1 MIYLRR
7 RHSGRGRVKFPGHV
21 AVAFVAVS
29 LLTAALFAGAARAD
43 AQADAPQAA
52 VQRSQGVPGSKAA
65 PPGQAYTL
73 PPDELAKAINL
84 SRIRNFLAFA
94 GGIWG
99 IIFLWLLLRTRAAAG
114 VERWTER
121 RVRRRW
127 LQGVIF
133 FLLLL
138 IAVFLAGLP
147 LDWFGQF
154 ASRSYG
160 ISVQS
165 WRSWLG
171 DEGTSLGLTVA
182 VGTPLLL
189 FFNRVVRRW
198 PRRFW
203 FACWLIALPLMVAA
217 VFVQPLVIDPLF
229 NKFEPLA
236 TTDPVLVQQLEKVVH
251 RTGIEIPPN
260 RMYLMKASA
269 KTNGLNAYV
278 TGIGSSKRIVVWD
291 TTAGRIP
298 NDEILFVFAHETG
311 HYVLHHIAK
320 GLLISAAAIFFI
332 FWICAGLAAWLVR
345 HRGRRWNIDALSSRA
360 GLVALL
366 LVLSIAGFL
375 IEPLGNAVSRHF
387 EHQADIF
394 GQEAIHGVVPDPQR
408 TAVAAFNALGRAWLE
423 IPHPG
428 AFVVF
433 WLYSHPSIEQR
444 ANFAAHY
451 DPWADGGHGKYFKK

>member
-1 MIYLRR
+1 M
-7 RHSGRGRVKFPGHV
+7 
-21 AVAFVAVS
+21 AVTFVAVS
-29 LLTAALFAGAARAD
+29 LLAAALFAGAVRAD
-43 AQADAPQAA
+43 SQTGAPQAA
-52 VQRSQGVPGSKAA
+52 AQKSQGAWGSQSA
-65 PPGQAYTL
+65 PPGEAYTL

-94 GGIWG
+94 GGLWG
-99 IIFLWLLLRTRAAAG
+99 IVFLWLLLRTRAAAG
-114 VERWTER
+114 VESWIQCRL
-121 RVRRRW
+121 RRRW

-133 FLLLL
+133 FVLFL

-147 LDWFGQF
+147 LDWFGQL
-154 ASRSYG
+154 ASRGYG
-160 ISVQS
+160 ISVQG

-189 FFNRVVRRW
+189 FFHWLVRRW

-203 FACWLIALPLMVAA
+203 FACWLVVLPLMVAA

-229 NKFEPLA
+229 NKFQPLA
-236 TTDPVLVQQLEKVVH
+236 TTDPVLARQLEKVVR
-251 RTGIEIPPN
+251 RTGIEIPPS

-320 GLLISAAAIFFI
+320 GLLISAVAIFFI
-332 FWICAGLAAWLVR
+332 FWICAGFAAWLVR
-345 HRGRRWNIDALSSRA
+345 HNGRRWNIDALSSRA

-366 LVLSIAGFL
+366 FVLSIAGFL

-394 GQEAIHGVVPDPQR
+394 GQEAIQGIVPDPQR

-423 IPHPG
+423 IPHPS

-451 DPWADGGHGKYFKK
+451 DPWANGGQGKYFEK

>member
-7 RHSGRGRVKFPGHV
+7 RQPERGLVKSPGRV

-29 LLTAALFAGAARAD
+29 LFAAALFAGVAWADTQAGGPQTAA
-43 AQADAPQAA
+43 QK
-52 VQRSQGVPGSKAA
+52 SQGASGSHAA
-65 PPGQAYTL
+65 PPGPAYTL

-94 GGIWG
+94 GGLWG
-99 IIFLWLLLRTRAAAG
+99 IVFLWLLLRTRAAAE
-114 VERWTER
+114 VERWAER

-133 FLLLL
+133 FALFL

-147 LDWFGQF
+147 LDWFGQY
-154 ASRSYG
+154 ASRGYG

-165 WRSWLG
+165 WPSWLG
-171 DEGTSLGLTVA
+171 DEGTSLALTLA

-189 FFNRVVRRW
+189 FFNWLVRRR

-217 VFVQPLVIDPLF
+217 VFVQPLIIDPLF

-236 TTDPVLVQQLEKVVH
+236 TTDPVLARQLERVVR
-251 RTGIEIPPN
+251 RTGIDIPPS

-298 NDEILFVFAHETG
+298 NDEILFIFAHETG
-311 HYVLHHIAK
+311 HYVLHHIPK
-320 GLLISAAAIFFI
+320 GLGISAVAIFFI
-332 FWICAGLAAWLVR
+332 FWICAGFAAWLVR

-360 GLVALL
+360 GFVVLL
-366 LVLSIAGFL
+366 FVVSIAGFL
-375 IEPLGNAVSRHF
+375 LEPLGNAVSRHF
-387 EHQADIF
+387 EHQADVF
-394 GQEAIHGVVPDPQR
+394 GQEAIHGIVPDPQQ
-408 TAVAAFNALGRAWLE
+408 TAVATFNALGRAWLE
-423 IPHPG
+423 IPHPS

-433 WLYSHPSIEQR
+433 WLYSHPSTEQR

-451 DPWADGGHGKYFKK
+451 DPWANGGHGRYFER

>member
-332 FWICAGLAAWLVR
+332 FWICAGFAAWLVR

-394 GQEAIHGVVPDPQR
+394 GQEAIHGIVPDPQR